1 MMEKSRMNKNEYQAF
16 GFRRSVPYPRLGR
29 HSPARVAIPA
39 FYGLLCLTTSPALAQ
54 IAGGGGN
61 TGLLSQVINW
71 FVTNIAEGLIAA
83 GVIFVGCL
91 LLFGRHTLA
100 GIAVMVIGALVIA
113 NYATLA
119 GFFGIGG

>member
-1 MMEKSRMNKNEYQAF
+1 MSDTYRQLIFRQNAPNPTLDGRPSR
-16 GFRRSVPYPRLGR
+16 RYPK
-29 HSPARVAIPA
+29 AWVAISA
-39 FYGLLCLTTSPALAQ
+39 LCGLLSLATSTAFAQ
-54 IAGGGGN
+54 VAGGGGN

>member
-1 MMEKSRMNKNEYQAF
+1 MENSRMNDAHLHL
-16 GFRRSVPYPRLGR
+16 GFRRYVPNLRLNR
-29 HSPARVAIPA
+29 RLWPHCPPAGVAIG
-39 FYGLLCLTTSPALAQ
+39 GLLCLAISPALAQ
-54 IAGGGGN
+54 VAGGGGN

-71 FVTNIAEGLIAA
+71 FVTNIAQGLIAA
-83 GVIFVGCL
+83 GVIFIGCL

-100 GIAVMVIGALVIA
+100 GVAVMVIGALVIA